1 MKPFLILTI
10 AISASMSSPAFSKDK
25 SDIREATECLPA
37 EDIIKLFS
45 KFDGLKPE
53 RRDTLEAALAA
64 RFIADTPPMPDRL
77 YMKDD
82 GVETPF
88 TIEADGQI
96 SDFSKLKKGSKDT
109 ELCVDD
115 PSRAGLNRKDDGLSF
130 SIDFDIKFKNSGGSH
145 SLAELED
152 GTDDGK
158 SFYKKL
164 FPGPAKLLVPKMTH
178 VAVTYKDKA
187 AIPDIQAMKAD
198 AALQGLIIAPFAGM
212 HVIDIAAF
220 KNMGADALAISGGA
234 YTLEPVPSIKK
245 MKSLGFGEG
254 DGNED
259 DSKAK

>member
-1 MKPFLILTI
+1 MKRFLVLTI
-10 AISASMSSPAFSKDK
+10 AVSASMSSPAFSKDK
-25 SDIREATECLPA
+25 SDTREAPECLPA

-77 YMKDD
+77 YMKDG

-115 PSRAGLNRKDDGLSF
+115 PSRAGLKRKDDGLSF
-130 SIDFDIKFKNSGGSH
+130 SIDFDIKFKKSGGSH

-178 VAVTYKDKA
+178 VAVTYKDKG
-187 AIPDIQAMKAD
+187 IQPNIHAMKAD
-198 AALQGLIIAPFAGM
+198 AALQGLIIEPFAGM

-220 KNMGADALAISGGA
+220 KNMGADTLAISGGA

-254 DGNED
+254 DDNED